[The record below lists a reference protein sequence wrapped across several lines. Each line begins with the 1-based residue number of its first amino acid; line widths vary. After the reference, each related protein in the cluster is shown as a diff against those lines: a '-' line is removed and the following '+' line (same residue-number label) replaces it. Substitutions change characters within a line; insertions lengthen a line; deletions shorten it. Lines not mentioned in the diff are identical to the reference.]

1 MLALSELNM
10 STDPPA
16 FISMSWAV
24 AETLDPA
31 YTDARR
37 AANRLIACA
46 LSDMSSA
53 TSTLAESTLDTTD
66 PPEDM
71 DTDPLESR
79 EALAVEADTTPP
91 ANAPISSETDMVIND
106 VVTAAEKDSTPIAPP
121 ETPTILAPTSTD
133 CRAPTVTEVEPT
145 DRLSPDDSSTE
156 PMLDS

>member
-1 MLALSELNM
+1 MLALSELNR

-16 FISMSWAV
+16 FISISWAL

-31 YTDARR
+31 YRDARR

-71 DTDPLESR
+71 DTGPIESR
-79 EALAVEADTTPP
+79 EALAVEADTAPP
-91 ANAPISSETDMVIND
+91 ANAPISSETDMDIND

-121 ETPTILAPTSTD
+121 DTSTILAPTSTD
-133 CRAPTVTEVEPT
+133 RPAPTATEVELT
-145 DRLSPDDSSTE
+145 DRLWPDDTSTG
-156 PMLDS
+156 PVLDS